1 MERPLY
7 HLGVH
12 CRGPPSRVAA
22 TTLAREA
29 LLTSTSTH
37 DAPFRSTTPHD
48 PRPFTPRRTP
58 TRDHGLPGRHV
69 LLPERPKDGR
79 HAPGPAGSGY
89 AECAHAC
96 RGPSVRGIYCLC
108 MAVHVVLTPSQ
119 KLNEH
124 CFERCIPKP
133 GAALSKGEESCM
145 SACMEKYMSAWNTV
159 SKQYV
164 GRIQR
169 ESAQGGA
176 VQNL

>member
-1 MERPLY
+1 
-7 HLGVH
+7 
-12 CRGPPSRVAA
+12 
-22 TTLAREA
+22 
-29 LLTSTSTH
+29 
-37 DAPFRSTTPHD
+37 
-48 PRPFTPRRTP
+48 
-58 TRDHGLPGRHV
+58 
-69 LLPERPKDGR
+69 
-79 HAPGPAGSGY
+79 
-89 AECAHAC
+89 
-96 RGPSVRGIYCLC
+96 

-133 GAALSKGEESCM
+133 GASLSKGEESCM